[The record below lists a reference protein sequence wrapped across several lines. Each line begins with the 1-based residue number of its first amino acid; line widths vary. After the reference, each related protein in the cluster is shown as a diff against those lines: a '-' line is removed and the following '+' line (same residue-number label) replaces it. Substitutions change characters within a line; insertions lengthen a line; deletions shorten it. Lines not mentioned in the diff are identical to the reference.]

1 MQRSR
6 TTSTPRSGRFSTART
21 SSRSSMTV
29 VSTPRLSSSWSKSF
43 SSTRTRDSRTPTR
56 GAGGGPPRL
65 FTPVLCSLRG
75 ERERQR
81 DGLLD
86 LELRTAVGTRH
97 DLALHGVGADVHVG
111 IALGTLRHGFLP
123 PSLATLALL
132 AASAGLE
139 KRNRSEPHSARGR
152 SPARQLCPRGLL
164 PHPAAVPPR
173 PP

>member
-6 TTSTPRSGRFSTART
+6 TTSTRRSGRFSTART

-29 VSTPRLSSSWSKSF
+29 VSTPRLWSSWSKSF

-56 GAGGGPPRL
+56 GAGGAPRL
-65 FTPVLCSLRG
+65 FTPVLCGLRG
-75 ERERQR
+75 ERERER

-86 LELRTAVGTRH
+86 LELRTAVGARH

-123 PSLATLALL
+123 RSLATLALL
-132 AASAGLE
+132 AASGGLE
-139 KRNRSEPHSARGR
+139 KRNRSGPHSARGR
-152 SPARQLCPRGLL
+152 SLDRQRRRRG
-164 PHPAAVPPR
+164 
-173 PP
+173 